1 MTVEQASDES
11 PHALKQKGSRQS
23 PQMCRELTHMGAK
36 NRRDGS
42 SHMRTKLFEM
52 YTFGWLVNCALRAL
66 QERSGHQAPLGDAF
80 GILVYALFGTK
91 GLNCS
96 SCMRLVR

>member
-11 PHALKQKGSRQS
+11 PHALKQKVRDNLL
-23 PQMCRELTHMGAK
+23 ELTHMGAK
-36 NRRDGS
+36 NRRDCS

-52 YTFGWLVNCALRAL
+52 YTFSWLVNCALRAL

-80 GILVYALFGTK
+80 GIVVYALFGTK